1 MSKSFLK
8 RLPRN
13 FFSFAIFS
21 TLLIV
26 SSTVATVAKP
36 IKIGTATTFDFK
48 GCFKSSDGNDI
59 ICTGTFRNRDADK
72 RVDIMRTINN
82 ETFITDYSGKNY
94 IPDELAVSNGKSCR
108 TGCSQLSLNLVEGVE
123 YKVDFIFKD
132 VSLSS
137 PEIAL
142 LKIKMSYADDIKI
155 RRISVGVERA
165 SSEERNTNNENIRI
179 APRNQTQSPEQMIK
193 TYFATVLNRDYKK
206 AWSMVSSNAQSDTS
220 VHPNGY
226 NSFVD
231 QCKRTGKF
239 DLKLVEL
246 VSQNNQEAI
255 VNVDINHRS
264 RIRRFQYTLKKDV
277 ESGNWM
283 IFKGK
288 YS

>member
-1 MSKSFLK
+1 MSNSFLK
-8 RLPRN
+8 CLPSK
-13 FFSFAIFS
+13 FFSFAMVS
-21 TLLIV
+21 TLLIL

-59 ICTGTFRNRDADK
+59 ICTGTFRSRDADK

-132 VSLSS
+132 VSLPS

-142 LKIKMSYADDIKI
+142 LKIEMSYADDIKI
-155 RRISVGVERA
+155 RKIPVGVEGA
-165 SSEERNTNNENIRI
+165 SSEENNTGGENTRI
-179 APRNQTQSPEQMIK
+179 ASGNQTQSPEQVIK

-206 AWSMVSSNAQSDTS
+206 AWSMMSSNAQSDTS
-220 VHPNGY
+220 VHPRGY
-226 NSFVD
+226 SSFVD
-231 QCKRTGKF
+231 QSKKTGNF
-239 DLKLVEL
+239 DVKLIKL
-246 VSQNNQEAI
+246 VSQNDQEAI

-264 RIRRFQYTLKKDV
+264 KILRFQYTLKKDV

-288 YS
+288 YR